1 MGDQVLAFRPISYF
15 GRLATGRTGDSLE
28 EIAVDRWTVSP
39 GVRRYIPPARYLPN
53 QMERIRAT
61 EFGSVAEVVRG
72 LRGDYETS
80 QSPTYG
86 FRLKDAELIDGAV
99 YAGKSRI
106 SLRSRQRRM
115 PVYRRP
121 RESMAQGALFES
133 WMGNRWFG
141 MWLLDDC
148 LTYQLAQDCGT
159 PVRTVSAGSAH
170 QHEYISSLALQ
181 AKSVCDM
188 HFDELVLFADAGHND
203 GRRARAD
210 AAKRRLNAARSA
222 PQRHPGVFLLR
233 GNSGERRVLVNEL
246 EIAEQLARHRG
257 FRVVDPASATLAQ
270 LIDAC
275 AGANVVAGVEGSHLA
290 HGLTIMANDAAL
302 FVLQPPDRVVSVLKV
317 ITDRQG
323 QRYGFV
329 VGEGSRD
336 GFHLTWNDVARSL
349 DLVEQA

>member
-1 MGDQVLAFRPISYF
+1 M
-15 GRLATGRTGDSLE
+15 GRTGASLE
-28 EIAVDRWTVSP
+28 SIALDRWTVSP

-53 QMERIRAT
+53 QLERIKAA

-72 LRGDYETS
+72 FRGDYETS

-86 FRLKDAELIDGAV
+86 FRLRDADLIDGAV
-99 YAGKSRI
+99 YAGNARI
-106 SLRSRQRRM
+106 SLRPRRRRI
-115 PVYRRP
+115 PLYRRP

-148 LTYQLAQDCGT
+148 LTYQLTQGCGP
-159 PVRTVSAGSAH
+159 PVRTASTDTVH
-170 QHEYISSLALQ
+170 QQEYISKLALQ
-181 AKSVCDM
+181 AKSVPDM
-188 HFDELVLFADAGHND
+188 HFDELVVFSDAGQND

-210 AAKRRLNAARSA
+210 AVKNRLHATV
-222 PQRHPGVFLLR
+222 PMIQRHPGVFLLR
-233 GNSGERRVLVNEL
+233 GSSGERRILVNEL
-246 EIAEQLARHRG
+246 EIAEHLAKHRG
-257 FRVVDPASATLAQ
+257 FRVINAASATLAQ
-270 LIDAC
+270 LIEAC

-290 HGLTIMANDAAL
+290 HGITLMANDAAL

-317 ITDRQG
+317 VTDRQG

-329 VGEGSRD
+329 IGEGTRE